1 MDEGLNADNT
11 LQSSHCAVQRP
22 GNREV
27 TMYLYEIQMLYYLK
41 AKYIAKTETALGME
55 QVELTDK
62 HAVHT
67 EAVEHSS
74 WCRARFHPCTST
86 PLLMASG
93 RGTLPAATR
102 QTLAQGTRLC
112 CELKLC
118 LHKSC
123 TRSSALVWAA
133 QGEGGRD
140 GRGGITHPPSVQN
153 TGGSGRLGNSH
164 LPSVLWTPSASSFTL
179 SSRRSKF
186 WTNKATTWPST

>member
-1 MDEGLNADNT
+1 
-11 LQSSHCAVQRP
+11 
-22 GNREV
+22 
-27 TMYLYEIQMLYYLK
+27 MYLYETQMLYYLK
-41 AKYIAKTETALGME
+41 AKYIAKTETALVTE

-112 CELKLC
+112 RELKLC

-133 QGEGGRD
+133 QGGGRE
-140 GRGGITHPPSVQN
+140 GRKGRNNPPPLCTKHRRKREAGQQPLTQRVVD
-153 TGGSGRLGNSH
+153 T
-164 LPSVLWTPSASSFTL
+164 VSFLFHTFIQAL
-179 SSRRSKF
+179 
-186 WTNKATTWPST
+186 